1 MKTAKVLLRLTPL
14 ALGLAVCLP
23 GLAETPQQVQQR
35 LEQYRQLDAEAAR
48 KKAAQKAEAE
58 RMREQTREWQEKR
71 RREEYARRWRC
82 YGDVEIDVLKWRQ
95 QKDGT
100 WVTDFKDLETYA
112 GPLSLITLRH
122 SIWASPGF
130 EDKSLGVTP

>member
-71 RREEYARRWRC
+71 RREEYARRLSWT
-82 YGDVEIDVLKWRQ
+82 GFSGQVPSLAFE
-95 QKDGT
+95 
-100 WVTDFKDLETYA
+100 A
-112 GPLSLITLRH
+112 GYRP
-122 SIWASPGF
+122 
-130 EDKSLGVTP
+130 

>member
-1 MKTAKVLLRLTPL
+1 
-14 ALGLAVCLP
+14 
-23 GLAETPQQVQQR
+23 

-100 WVTDFKDLETYA
+100 WVTDFKELAPSRNCSPTKGSVPDL
-112 GPLSLITLRH
+112 
-122 SIWASPGF
+122 WASPGF